1 MSKFFCL
8 FFGQSG
14 LVYWWRVCYQ
24 RGLPRQVSNKNSLMV
39 NSLLSAIFAMRVLTL
54 DTEIESQSHINDKH
68 ESLWSDDLSD
78 TKLYEGFDED
88 VNKI

>member
-8 FFGQSG
+8 FFGQSC

-24 RGLPRQVSNKNSLMV
+24 RGLPRQVSNKN
-39 NSLLSAIFAMRVLTL
+39 LLSAIFAMRVLTL